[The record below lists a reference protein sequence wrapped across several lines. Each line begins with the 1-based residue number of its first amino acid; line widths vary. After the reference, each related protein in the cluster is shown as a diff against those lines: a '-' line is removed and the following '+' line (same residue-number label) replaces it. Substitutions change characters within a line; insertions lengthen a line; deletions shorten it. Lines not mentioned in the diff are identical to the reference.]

1 MNIIDD
7 FIKLDMDAPQIAERT
22 EKDLAFN
29 RKVKSCYDMYQWLYK
44 NDILRKEAFLYTEN
58 SSMSACYTIEL
69 NMKFKSPESMSDA
82 VRSLQEYIKK
92 DAETDYDLESYAAD
106 GIGTENIDDLMK
118 IFLSDR
124 KRQRITITDSGE
136 WKNYSADFNASY
148 GWESVLVKM
157 FKILGVYLANG
168 SQLDIS
174 IDNDYNGLVI
184 RNGIC
189 KQINLKGEEEKSL

>member
-1 MNIIDD
+1 MHQRDYSGRGAIVYECLLYD
-7 FIKLDMDAPQIAERT
+7 RT
-22 EKDLAFN
+22 E
-29 RKVKSCYDMYQWLYK
+29 
-44 NDILRKEAFLYTEN
+44 
-58 SSMSACYTIEL
+58 
-69 NMKFKSPESMSDA
+69 
-82 VRSLQEYIKK
+82 
-92 DAETDYDLESYAAD
+92 YDLESYAAD

-124 KRQRITITDSGE
+124 KRQRITIIDSGE

-148 GWESVLVKM
+148 GWESVLIKM

-189 KQINLKGEEEKSL
+189 KQINLKGEEKFL